1 MNENA
6 TNVLPASCRQ
16 KTKTHGRQD
25 AGRTMAVL
33 AGLAFASVLALA
45 IYIGSHGLRNF
56 DPALVW
62 YAVASVLAAFAVGYR
77 FTVWALR
84 PAARMYF
91 RRGLKLAWQNPKL
104 LFKSS
109 SKKMVAQTFIKERSH
124 YRWIMHLC
132 LSGGSTLAFAV
143 TFPLVFG
150 WVHFDAGA
158 TAEIYVVNVF
168 GVAVREFGIHGIEAW
183 LMFNMLNI
191 AAAFVMVGLLMA
203 GWRRLTNAGVRA
215 VQSFTEDILPLLIIF
230 AVTATGFM
238 LTVSYSFLKG
248 QGHGFLVWVHLFTVV
263 LLIFYIPFG
272 KLFHIFQ
279 RLCSVC
285 VSLYKKA
292 GEEGPQVGCAVC
304 HDEFASQMH
313 VDDLKTVLDQLG
325 FNYRFA
331 TSKGEVH
338 YQDICPKCRRSL
350 LAANQG
356 KTLGR

>member
-1 MNENA
+1 MKFPLA
-6 TNVLPASCRQ
+6 IGFA
-16 KTKTHGRQD
+16 
-25 AGRTMAVL
+25 A
-33 AGLAFASVLALA
+33 AGLLMAA
-45 IYIGSHGLRNF
+45 IYLGSHGLQNF

-91 RRGLKLAWQNPKL
+91 RRGLELAWRYPAL

-109 SKKMVAQTFIKERSH
+109 SKKVVAQTFIKERSD

-150 WVHFDAGA
+150 WVHFDVGA
-158 TAEIYVVNVF
+158 TAEIYIVNVF
-168 GVAVREFGIHGIEAW
+168 GIAVREFGIHGIEAW

-230 AVTATGFM
+230 AVTATGLM
-238 LTVSYSFLKG
+238 LTVSYSFL
-248 QGHGFLVWVHLFTVV
+248 QGRGHSFLVWVHLLTVV
-263 LLIFYIPFG
+263 ALLFYIPFG
-272 KLFHIFQ
+272 KLFHMFQ

-285 VSLYKKA
+285 VSLHQKA
-292 GEEGPQVGCAVC
+292 GADGPKAKCAVC
-304 HDEFASQMH
+304 RDAFASQLH

-325 FNYRFA
+325 FDYRFA
-331 TSKGEVH
+331 TEKGEVH
-338 YQDICPKCRRSL
+338 YQDICPKCRRRL
-350 LAANQG
+350 VAVNQG
-356 KTLGR
+356 KTIGR

>member
-1 MNENA
+1 MNSNFP
-6 TNVLPASCRQ
+6 NLPPTDSQ
-16 KTKTHGRQD
+16 KPKPLQLNKT
-25 AGRTMAVL
+25 ALL
-33 AGLAFASVLALA
+33 AGLAFAGVLSLT

-62 YAVASVLAAFAVGYR
+62 YAVASVLAAFAVGCR

-91 RRGLKLAWQNPKL
+91 QRGLKLAWWNPAL

-109 SKKMVAQTFIKERSH
+109 GKKMAAQTFIKERSH

-168 GVAVREFGIHGIEAW
+168 GIAVREFGIHSIEAW

-230 AVTATGFM
+230 AVTATGLM
-238 LTVSYSFLKG
+238 LTVSYSFL
-248 QGHGFLVWVHLFTVV
+248 QGRGHSFLVWVHLLTVV
-263 LLIFYIPFG
+263 ALLFYIPFG
-272 KLFHIFQ
+272 KLFHMFQ

-285 VSLYKKA
+285 VSLYQKA
-292 GEEGPQVGCAVC
+292 GADGPQASCAMC
-304 HDEFASQMH
+304 RDPFASQLH

-325 FNYRFA
+325 FDYRFA
-331 TSKGEVH
+331 TEKGEVH
-338 YQDICPKCRRSL
+338 YQDICPKCRRRL
-350 LAANQG
+350 VAVNQG
-356 KTLGR
+356 KTIGR